1 MKKYFKL
8 KLTVVGCIALLWDV
22 PSINAQTDAP
32 QEKPKISAIKVE
44 GNIKS
49 DAELIIIATGLSVGQ
64 EFGIDDVQKAIQNL
78 WDMNVFKDI
87 QVYGEKKDD
96 GLVVIFSVKEYPR
109 LEAIEISGA
118 KEMEEKDV
126 RQKIGLFTSQ
136 TVSPQH
142 VKKAVERV
150 KRGYAE
156 QGYLNAKVEIKPYV
170 STTDTG
176 KVLLKVNIDE
186 GDKVKIRGI
195 HFHGNSSFKE
205 GKLAGTFDDTKA
217 KKGFFKWFK
226 SGDYDEKKYK
236 EDLKRLI
243 AFYKKNGFRDIQI
256 TKDSIYYAANNK
268 DLHLDIWVD
277 EGVKYYIGTITW
289 TGNTL
294 FSGAELSAALGF
306 DRGDVYNQEKYD
318 RTMQEHVNAL
328 FYDKGYIYAQ
338 IVPVEKALGK
348 DTLNLDFIVTEGNQ
362 VYIDKVEI
370 KNNTKTKEKV
380 IRRDVVAFPGDKFS
394 REALIR
400 TQRNLMVLNYFENV
414 IPDVQPTGAD
424 KVNVVVTVTEKPTD
438 TANLSMGYSAT
449 DGLIGSAGVAFNNFL
464 GNGQAVNMNVQ
475 LGGSG
480 YRVFSVGFNEPFL
493 FDTRTSFGTSL
504 YYSYDGNRRAQVLGY
519 KSKSYGGSL
528 TFGRRLK
535 WPDDYFSASW
545 SVSYANSTLK
555 PLDASNLLPQFSYGV
570 QKAITLSQ
578 VIQRDS
584 RDAAEF
590 PRTGSTHTLTTDV
603 GFVLIDT
610 TGFANSV
617 RVLPRDYTRYTF
629 RTQNY
634 MPAFWSFVLYTDISV
649 GYARTFKK
657 SSTVEEIPQL
667 DRFYMG
673 GGALDIGSVQL
684 RGYGGRAVGPK
695 DRGFPVGGSTMFKY
709 SMELRLPVIPSPT
722 MYVLGFMEAGN
733 VFRSLSESDPFKVIR
748 SVGYGFRLF
757 MPLVGVIGLDVGYG
771 LDRRDKSRNFPKFH
785 FQLGQQ
791 F

>member
-1 MKKYFKL
+1 M
-8 KLTVVGCIALLWDV
+8 TNARVWIALV
-22 PSINAQTDAP
+22 FFAAVIPSYTSAQNESP

-49 DAELIIIATGLSVGQ
+49 DADLIVIATGLSVGQ
-64 EFGIDDVQKAIQNL
+64 EFGVDDIQKAIQNL
-78 WDMNVFKDI
+78 WDMNVFKDV

-96 GLVVIFSVKEYPR
+96 GVLVILAVKEYPR
-109 LEAIEISGA
+109 LEAIEISGSD
-118 KEMEEKDV
+118 KIEEKDV

-142 VKKAVERV
+142 IKKASERVKKA
-150 KRGYAE
+150 YAD
-156 QGYLNAKVEIKPYV
+156 QGYLNAKVEIKPYS
-170 STTDTG
+170 STTDTD
-176 KVLLKVNIDE
+176 KVLLKVKIEE

-195 HFHGNSSFKE
+195 HFHGNQSYNDS
-205 GKLAGTFDDTKA
+205 KLAGTFDDTKA
-217 KKGFFKWFK
+217 KTGFFKWFK

-243 AFYKKNGFRDIQI
+243 AFYKKNGFRDMQM
-256 TKDSIYYAANNK
+256 TKDSMYYAPNNK
-268 DLHLDIWVD
+268 DLYLDIWVD
-277 EGVKYYIGTITW
+277 EGVKYYIGNITW

-294 FSGAELSAALGF
+294 FSGPELSAALAF
-306 DRGDVYNQEKYD
+306 DRGDIFNQEKYD
-318 RTMQEHVNAL
+318 KSMQERVNSL
-328 FYDKGYIYAQ
+328 YYDKGYIYAQ

-394 REALIR
+394 RDALIR

-414 IPDVQPTGAD
+414 IPDVQPTGPD

-438 TANLSMGYSAT
+438 TANLSMGYSAQ

-464 GNGQAVNMNVQ
+464 GNGQVVNLNMQ
-475 LGGSG
+475 LGGQG
-480 YRVFSVGFNEPFL
+480 YRVFSVGFSEPFL
-493 FDTRTSFGTSL
+493 FGTRTSFGTSL
-504 YYSYDGNRRAQVLGY
+504 YYSYDGNRRAQLLGY

-528 TFGRRLK
+528 SFGRRLK

-545 SVSYANSTLK
+545 SVSYSNSTLK
-555 PLDASNLLPQFSYGV
+555 PLTASNLLPQFAYGV
-570 QKAITLSQ
+570 QKAVTVSQ
-578 VIQRDS
+578 VIMRDS

-590 PRTGSTHTLTTDV
+590 PRTGSTYSLAADMALV
-603 GFVLIDT
+603 NVDT
-610 TGFANSV
+610 TGFANTI
-617 RVLPRDYTRYTF
+617 RVLPKNYMRYTF
-629 RTQNY
+629 RAQNFV
-634 MPAFWSFVLYTDISV
+634 PLFWSFVFYTDFEA
-649 GYARTFKK
+649 GYARTFRK

-667 DRFYMG
+667 SRFYMG
-673 GGALDIGSVQL
+673 GGALDIGSIQL
-684 RGYGGRAVGPK
+684 RGYSGRGIGPK
-695 DRGFPVGGSTMFKY
+695 DQGYPVGGATMFKY
-709 SMELRLPVIPSPT
+709 SAEIRLPVIPSPT
-722 MYVLGFMEAGN
+722 MYLLGFMEAGN
-733 VFRSLSESDPFKVIR
+733 VFRSLGTSDPLKVQR
-748 SVGYGFRLF
+748 SVGYGFRIY

-771 LDRRDKSRNFPKFH
+771 LDRTNKSRSFPMFH